1 MKPTIFPL
9 FYAIVIML
17 LVASCSQTRKQED
30 ETYMAINIGAPKP
43 KVTPSKSA
51 RAIEEDEPEQPA
63 DEEMNTEAYNSIHE
77 NPFVSPQS
85 QALSTFSIDV
95 DRASYANIRRFIND
109 QQMPPEGSV
118 RIEEMV
124 NYFNYDY
131 PNPSTQHPFG
141 IYTEL
146 TKCPWTSDHQ
156 LLRIGIQGK
165 KIDNS
170 QLPPN
175 NLVFLIDVSGS
186 MDEPN
191 KLPLAKQALRLL
203 VDQMRPQ
210 DRIAIVV
217 YAGAAGLVLPPTSG
231 SDKSAIMEA
240 ISNLYAGGS
249 TAGGE
254 GLQLAYQIAEQ
265 NFQKNGN
272 NRIILATDGDF
283 NVGVSSD
290 AAMEN
295 LISSKRKSG
304 VYLSCLGF
312 GDGNYKDSKMETLAD
327 KGNGN
332 YSYIDSEIEAKKVL
346 LQEMGSTLLTIAKD
360 VKIQVEFN
368 PNLVQGYRLIGYENR
383 LLAAE
388 DFENDTKDAGELGAG
403 HSVTALYEII
413 PTGIS
418 TDLVRKSPTLK
429 YQSSSTNVNNSDEL
443 CTIKFRYK
451 RPASEQSVE
460 IVQPQLA
467 NRVVAFEQASENT
480 RFASAVALTGM
491 LLRHSNFKGKGSY
504 DMAKQLATQA
514 KGNDTEGYRTAFIDL
529 IGQAKDLD
537 ITAK

>member
-1 MKPTIFPL
+1 MKSTIFSL
-9 FYAIVIML
+9 FYALFIVLFTGSCHHTGRQDMQSSNTHL
-17 LVASCSQTRKQED
+17 FKEVAVSVEAAMSEPVPNG
-30 ETYMAINIGAPKP
+30 EN
-43 KVTPSKSA
+43 PS
-51 RAIEEDEPEQPA
+51 PPA
-63 DEEMNTEAYNSIHE
+63 DEEMNTEAYNSIQE

-109 QQMPPEGSV
+109 KQMPPEGSV

-131 PNPSTQHPFG
+131 PTPTTEHPFG

-146 TKCPWTSDHQ
+146 TKCPWTTDHQ

-165 KIDNS
+165 KIANS

-191 KLPLAKQALRLL
+191 KLPLVKQALRLL

-210 DRIAIVV
+210 DHIAIVV
-217 YAGAAGLVLPPTSG
+217 YAGAAGLALPPTSG
-231 SDKSAIMEA
+231 SNKSAIMEA

-254 GLQLAYQIAEQ
+254 GLELAYQIAEQ

-368 PNLVQGYRLIGYENR
+368 PNLVQAYRLIGYENR

-388 DFENDTKDAGELGAG
+388 DFEDDTKDAGELGAG
-403 HSVTALYEII
+403 HTVTALYEII
-413 PTGIS
+413 PTGVS
-418 TDLVRKSPTLK
+418 TNLVRKSPTLK

-460 IVQPQLA
+460 IVQTQAPQ
-467 NRVVAFEQASENT
+467 VVALEQASENT

-504 DMAKQLATQA
+504 DMAQQLATQA
-514 KGNDTEGYRTAFIDL
+514 KGNDAEGYRKEFIDL
-529 IGQAKDLD
+529 IGQAKTLD
-537 ITAK
+537 SAAK